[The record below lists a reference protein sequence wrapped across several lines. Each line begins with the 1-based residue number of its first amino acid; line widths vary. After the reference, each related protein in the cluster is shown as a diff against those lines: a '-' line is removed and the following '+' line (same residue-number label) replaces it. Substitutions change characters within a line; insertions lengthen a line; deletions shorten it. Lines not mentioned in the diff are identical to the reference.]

1 MQIDWITVAA
11 QIVNFLVL
19 VWLLQRLLYRPVT
32 RAMEQ
37 RAATI
42 RERFDEAARREAEA
56 AAEAERLRQA
66 QQELERQRAQ
76 MLAAAQDEAHDLRQ
90 RLEAEARDAVAGH
103 RAAWEDQLSR
113 EQAAFLSELQR
124 EAAGHVARLSR
135 RVLRDLAGADLEPA
149 IAETFLSRLAALDG
163 EPLENLRAAARE
175 AGGAVTVS
183 SAFDLSADLRES
195 VTAAIRDRISAEV
208 QVVFETDPEMICGI
222 RLKVRGQTLQWS
234 VDAYLD
240 DLEEEMA
247 EVLERSGALDALN
260 EAD

>member
-32 RAMEQ
+32 RAMGQ
-37 RAATI
+37 RAAAI
-42 RERFDEAARREAEA
+42 RAQFDEAARREAEA
-56 AAEAERLRQA
+56 EAEAERLRLA
-66 QQELERQRAQ
+66 RQELELQRAR
-76 MLAAAQDEAHDLRQ
+76 MLAAAEAEAHELRQ
-90 RLEAEARDAVAGH
+90 RLEAEAREAVAGR

-113 EQAAFLSELQR
+113 EQAAFLSDLQR

-135 RVLRDLAGADLEPA
+135 RVLRDLAGADLEQT
-149 IAETFLSRLAALDG
+149 IAGIFLARLAALEG
-163 EPLENLRAAARE
+163 EALENLRLAARG
-175 AGGAVTVS
+175 AGGAATVS
-183 SAFDLSADLRES
+183 SAFDLPEALRDR
-195 VTAAIRDRISAEV
+195 VTAAVRDRIAAGLPV
-208 QVVFETDPEMICGI
+208 TFETDPEMICGL

-247 EVLERSGALDALN
+247 EVLERSGALDAMN
-260 EAD
+260 GAG

>member
-37 RAATI
+37 RAAAI
-42 RERFDEAARREAEA
+42 RDNFDEAARREAEA
-56 AAEAERLRQA
+56 LAEADRLRLA
-66 QQELERQRAQ
+66 QQELERQRAE
-76 MLAAAQDEAHDLRQ
+76 MLAAAQAEAHDLRQ
-90 RLEAEARDAVAGH
+90 RLEAEARDAVAGR

-113 EQAAFLSELQR
+113 EQATFLSELQR

-149 IAETFLSRLAALDG
+149 IAETFLSRLAALEG
-163 EPLENLRAAARE
+163 ETLENLRAAAHG
-175 AGGAVTVS
+175 GGAAVTIA
-183 SAFDLSADLRES
+183 SAFDLSEALRDRL
-195 VTAAIRDRISAEV
+195 AAAVRDRIAADV
-208 QVVFETDPEMICGI
+208 QVAFETDPEMICGI
-222 RLKVRGQTLQWS
+222 RLKVRGETLHWS

-247 EVLERSGALDALN
+247 EVLERSGALDTLN

>member
-19 VWLLQRLLYRPVT
+19 VWLLKRLLYRPVT

-37 RAATI
+37 RAAAI
-42 RERFDEAARREAEA
+42 REQFDEAARSQAEA
-56 AAEAERLRQA
+56 AAEADRLRAA
-66 QQELERQRAQ
+66 QQELEGQRAE
-76 MLAAAQDEAHDLRQ
+76 MLAAAQAEAHDLRQ
-90 RLEAEARDAVAGH
+90 RLETEARGAVADR

-113 EQAAFLSELQR
+113 EQAAFLSELRR

-135 RVLRDLAGADLEPA
+135 QVLRDLAGADLEPA
-149 IAETFLSRLAALDG
+149 IAGTFLARLASLEG
-163 EPLENLRAAARE
+163 HTLENLRAAAQGE
-175 AGGAVTVS
+175 GGGVTVS
-183 SAFDLSADLRES
+183 SAFDLPGALRER
-195 VTAAIRDRISAEV
+195 VAAAVRERIGGAV
-208 QVVFETDPEMICGI
+208 QVDFEADPDLICGL

-247 EVLERSGALDALN
+247 EVLERSGALDALD
-260 EAD
+260 EAG